1 MSFVAVAAIGIGA
14 ASIGVG
20 VASQAAA
27 ANEQNAYRQRL
38 GISQN
43 KAFQDNANAVIQD
56 VGMQIDQLA
65 RREVEQAA
73 AIRQELDGVVKG
85 ARQSMGT
92 MSTQTAAAGV
102 AGRSVDALHMQFQR
116 DVAEFAS
123 IAGRN
128 MMNTRAQSSM
138 EAKAI
143 YARGQSAINQG
154 TPNPLPPAATLN
166 VGASILNG
174 VSTGLGAY
182 TSLRGAF
189 SNPLQQTSG
198 AAQTASIINPY
209 GALPPGFGGPR

>member
-1 MSFVAVAAIGIGA
+1 MSFVAVAAIGVGA

-92 MSTQTAAAGV
+92 LSTQTAAAGV

-123 IAGRN
+123 VAGRN
-128 MMNTRAQSSM
+128 MMNIRAQSSM

-154 TPNPLPPAATLN
+154 TPNPLPPVATVN
-166 VGASILNG
+166 AGTSILNG
-174 VSTGLGAY
+174 ISTGLGVY

-189 SNPLQQTSG
+189 SNPLQQAAPAQSG
-198 AAQTASIINPY
+198 SFINPY